1 MRASRGTPN
10 RERTAFPF
18 ELNAKKLLLAELEAE
33 CERLFGAGRD
43 DDQAAVMV
51 QRVGLGGHGLDG
63 DAHAVGRRVNL
74 DGVVLLVAS
83 FLPDVDASGGTLKRN
98 RRAAAVLDALREAE
112 AVVDE
117 LVANFAPG
125 CKARVFLEVSGG
137 EVGLVEQGERVLGE
151 RHGEPVNL
159 FAEHEVRV
167 PSFGIGHVR
176 VAEVRDARDDV
187 DAFAREGDGVRGA
200 VGEREAREG
209 ARPVAGENGGAAF
222 IVALKRLEFP
232 FLVLQESVEGV
243 RGPADVV
250 D

>member
-1 MRASRGTPN
+1 
-10 RERTAFPF
+10 
-18 ELNAKKLLLAELEAE
+18 
-33 CERLFGAGRD
+33 
-43 DDQAAVMV
+43 MV

-63 DAHAVGRRVNL
+63 DAHAVGRSVYL
-74 DGVVLLVAS
+74 DGVVLLVAG
-83 FLPDVDASGGTLKRN
+83 FLPDVEGETVAFE
-98 RRAAAVLDALREAE
+98 LDVRFSALVGEAE

-200 VGEREAREG
+200 VGEREACEG

-222 IVALKRLEFP
+222 IVALERLEFP